1 MEELTPQQARD
12 IDQDRLCELEAH
24 RFVIN
29 YSDDPKAVARAKAR
43 FDAAEYERLLD
54 LLEDGWT

>member
-12 IDQDRLCELEAH
+12 IDQDRLCELEAC
-24 RFVIN
+24 RFIMN
-29 YSDDPKAVARAKAR
+29 HGEDPKAVANAKDR
-43 FDAAEYERLLD
+43 FDAAEYARLLD